1 MRKSLALTAMAAA
14 AFAVVPSSAT
24 LLGIGS
30 LATAVSLMAASE
42 AAARTAIQPGWRYP
56 CGRNPRCMERVEG
69 RRLDR
74 LRGRTAG
81 AGNVPANT
89 PAR

>member
-1 MRKSLALTAMAAA
+1 MRKSLVLTALAAT
-14 AFAVVPSSAT
+14 AFAAVPSSAT

-30 LATAVSLMAASE
+30 LAAAVSLVAGSE
-42 AAARTAIQPGWRYP
+42 ATARTAVLPGWRHP

-74 LRGRTAG
+74 IKAQSTRSGSG
-81 AGNVPANT
+81 AAP
-89 PAR
+89 